1 MIPALIAIAIGLVLV
16 AAGSGIAYRG
26 IASLSVGRSMM
37 SIAVIRIVYAL
48 MLSSIVLVMSL
59 VLVGDSERVIL
70 NTFGQYASNFALS
83 MVLVAILAMA
93 KVQFRLEFAVYAF
106 FVMLFT
112 FMPFLGHIS
121 FRECLILEIIVS
133 VMVIV
138 VMDIPHRAR
147 KEEVTGTPV
156 DPKMPCLGLTASY
169 ALMFAGTALMVL
181 ASEDIVT
188 GLGVDQYKIL
198 AAATVCISITMLSVP
213 VAAMRNHDART
224 AVSLTATMLMFNTIL
239 VFLALELI
247 PMVDFL

>member
-37 SIAVIRIVYAL
+37 GIAAIRIVSAL
-48 MLSSIVLVMSL
+48 VLSSIVFVISL
-59 VLVGDSERVIL
+59 MLVGDSGRVIL
-70 NTFGQYASNFALS
+70 NTFGQYVSNFALS
-83 MVLVAILAMA
+83 LALVAILTMA

-121 FRECLILEIIVS
+121 FKECLILEIIVS

-138 VMDIPHRAR
+138 IMDIPRR
-147 KEEVTGTPV
+147 VRREDVVGTPA
-156 DPKMPCLGLTASY
+156 DPKMPCLGFSAGY
-169 ALMFAGTALMVL
+169 ALMLAGTALMVL
-181 ASEDIVT
+181 ASEDIIT
-188 GLGVDQYKIL
+188 GLGVDQYKVL

-213 VAAMRNHDART
+213 IAAMRDHDART
-224 AVSLTATMLMFNTIL
+224 AVSLTATMLMFNTIF